1 MPLVSPPP
9 ACETARRMNRVLTSR
24 LVTGAAAAVLLF
36 FAAGVFLPATR
47 SVERV
52 ATIGAWPATVFALV
66 EDARRAAEWSPW
78 VEHGELTFTGPDAG
92 PGAAFAWTGD
102 APGSRRVVAAERGA
116 RVVAALELH
125 GTSAVS
131 RIELAPVEG
140 GTHVT
145 WRLELDYGNDLL
157 ARWGAVLRGD
167 SLAGRQE
174 AGLAAL
180 TTLAENLPRADFGDL
195 AVESLVAQA
204 LPIAYRRIRT
214 RADPAAVSRALG
226 EAFFDVLA
234 YLRRQGLSEAGPPI
248 AVNRGFRGAE
258 LELDAAI
265 PVASAPPAPAG
276 GEAGIRFGR
285 TYAGPAIR
293 ATHKGPYAGLAA
305 THLKIAAWL
314 AAYGIERN
322 GDPWEVYVSD
332 PARTPEA
339 ERVTLIYYPVARA
352 GG

>member
-1 MPLVSPPP
+1 
-9 ACETARRMNRVLTSR
+9 MNRVLTSR
-24 LVTGAAAAVLLF
+24 LVAGAAAAVLLF
-36 FAAGVFLPATR
+36 FAAGMLLPATR

-78 VEHGELTFTGPDAG
+78 VGDGEPAFSGPAAG
-92 PGAAFAWTGD
+92 PGAAFSWAGN

-116 RVVAALELH
+116 RVVAALELD

-131 RIELAPVEG
+131 LIELAPVEG

-167 SLAGRQE
+167 AFAAREE

-195 AVESLVAQA
+195 TVDSLVVQA
-204 LPIAYRRIRT
+204 LPIAYRRVRT
-214 RADPAAVSRALG
+214 RPDPAAVSRALG
-226 EAFFDVLA
+226 QAFFDILA
-234 YLRRQGLSEAGPPI
+234 YLRRQGLDEAGPPL

-258 LELDAAI
+258 LELEAAI
-265 PVASAPPAPAG
+265 PVASAAAAPAE

-314 AAYGIERN
+314 AAYGIERD

-339 ERVTLIYYPVARA
+339 ERVTLIYYPIERA